1 MTEPDFAP
9 LRALFEPG
17 SIAIV
22 GASEDTQRMGGGL
35 VLKFVRQH
43 GFAGSIFPVNPKYA
57 EVAGLECHPSLE
69 SIAEPVDLAVLAVPA
84 AAVANVLRAVPRG
97 HVKVALVLTS
107 GFAELGAA
115 GETLEQEMVA
125 IARDRGLRVVGPN
138 SVGSVNLWHQVVTT
152 ISQLFDR
159 EGIEPGNVALVSQS
173 GAFATALLAQAD
185 LEGLRF
191 GHFVSSGNEADLEF
205 SDFARYLLDDP
216 RVTVICGYLEGVKN
230 GAAFVDF
237 ARRACAAGKP
247 VVVLKVGA
255 TEAAAAAAKSHTGA
269 LVGSDAVVQA
279 VFDAHN
285 IVRAADGENLLD
297 LLKVFTRTPV
307 AGGRRLAILSHSG
320 GAGVMA
326 VDAVESAGAEIP
338 ALPQDLR
345 DRLTEMLPPFAS
357 VNNPLDMTGGA
368 SFQAKLM
375 ADCLRVML
383 GHDAFDAALLC
394 VNLIWR
400 EGSLLMQELT
410 DIRSTFRKPFAVSWV
425 APDAVMARA
434 LRDAPFPVFPDPAR
448 AARVLTRRLVF
459 DERHRVIAARPDA
472 GCPFQVTGGA
482 RESLAGVAGQ
492 GAVLRGYGIRLP
504 RECLADSLEAAE
516 TFRREVGQPIALK
529 IASPDIRHRTEI
541 DGVVTDIADAAGLA
555 AAYDGVLSNAKRR
568 CPEARVEGVL
578 VQEMIH
584 GGAEALIGAKR
595 DPVFGPIIAFGPGG
609 TLVEL
614 IDQVRLHP
622 APMSAAQAEEMVAM
636 SPMHVLVGGYRGGEK
651 LDAPALVDT
660 LMRVSW
666 LAADRPEIL
675 ELDLNPVVV
684 LSEGNGCVALDYK
697 FTLETGE
704 GA

>member
-1 MTEPDFAP
+1 MTDPNFAP
-9 LRALFEPG
+9 LRALFEPS

-43 GFAGSIFPVNPKYA
+43 GFTGSIFPVNPKYD
-57 EVAGLECHPSLE
+57 EIAGLECYPSLE

-97 HVKVALVLTS
+97 RVKIALVLTS

-125 IARDRGLRVVGPN
+125 VARDRGIRVVGPN
-138 SVGSVNLWHQVVTT
+138 SVGLVNLWHRVVAT

-159 EGIEPGNVALVSQS
+159 KGIEPGEVALVSQS
-173 GAFATALLAQAD
+173 GAFGTALLAQAD

-205 SDFARYLLDDP
+205 SDFARYLLDDS
-216 RVTVICGYLEGVKN
+216 RVMVVCGYLEGVKK

-237 ARRACAAGKP
+237 ARRAGAAGKP
-247 VVVLKVGA
+247 VVVLKVGV
-255 TEAAAAAAKSHTGA
+255 TEAAASAAKSHTGA
-269 LVGSDAVVQA
+269 LVGSDAVAQA

-297 LLKVFTRTPV
+297 LLKVFTRTP
-307 AGGRRLAILSHSG
+307 AGGGRRLAILSHSG

-338 ALPQDLR
+338 ALPRDLR
-345 DRLTEMLPPFAS
+345 DLLTELLPPFAS

-375 ADCLRVML
+375 ADCLRAML
-383 GHDAFDAALLC
+383 AHEAFDAALLC

-400 EGSLLMQELT
+400 EGPLLLRELT
-410 DIRSTFRKPFAVSWV
+410 DIASTIRKPFAVSWV
-425 APDAVMARA
+425 APDAAMTRA

-459 DERHRVIAARPDA
+459 DERHRVIATRPDVRW
-472 GCPFQVTGGA
+472 PFQVTGGA

-492 GAVLRGYGIRLP
+492 GAVLRGRGIRLP
-504 RECLADSLEAAE
+504 RESLVDSLKAAE
-516 TFRREVGQPIALK
+516 TFRAEIGQPIVLK
-529 IASPDIRHRTEI
+529 IASLDIPHRTEI
-541 DGVVTDIADAAGLA
+541 GGVVIDIADAAGLA
-555 AAYDGVLSNAKRR
+555 AAYDGVLGNAKRR
-568 CPEARVEGVL
+568 CPGARIEGVL
-578 VQEMIH
+578 VQEMIR
-584 GGAEALIGAKR
+584 GGAEALIGVKR
-595 DPVFGPIIAFGPGG
+595 DPVFGPIVAFGPGG

-614 IDQVRLHP
+614 IKQVRLHP
-622 APMSAAQAEEMVAM
+622 APMSAAQAEELVAA
-636 SPMHVLVGGYRGGEK
+636 SPFHVLVGGYRGGAR

-660 LMRVSW
+660 LVRVSW
-666 LAADRPEIL
+666 LVADRPEIV
-675 ELDLNPVVV
+675 ELDLNPVIV

-697 FTLETGE
+697 FTLEPDE